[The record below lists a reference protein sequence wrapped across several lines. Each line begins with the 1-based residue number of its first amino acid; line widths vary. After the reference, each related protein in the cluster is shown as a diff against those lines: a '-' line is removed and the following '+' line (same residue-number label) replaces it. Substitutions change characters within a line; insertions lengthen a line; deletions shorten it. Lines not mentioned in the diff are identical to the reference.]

1 MILGRISLVAAEVE
15 AVVVVLA
22 VVDVALGI
30 LRKKRKMMM
39 KWKKKRM
46 MDAWMIGRLWQM
58 L

>member
-22 VVDVALGI
+22 VVGVAPGI

-39 KWKKKRM
+39 KWKQKRM

>member
-39 KWKKKRM
+39 KWKQKRM

>member
-1 MILGRISLVAAEVE
+1 MILGRISLLAAAVE

-39 KWKKKRM
+39 KWKQKRM

>member
-22 VVDVALGI
+22 VVGVAPGI

-39 KWKKKRM
+39 KWKKRM